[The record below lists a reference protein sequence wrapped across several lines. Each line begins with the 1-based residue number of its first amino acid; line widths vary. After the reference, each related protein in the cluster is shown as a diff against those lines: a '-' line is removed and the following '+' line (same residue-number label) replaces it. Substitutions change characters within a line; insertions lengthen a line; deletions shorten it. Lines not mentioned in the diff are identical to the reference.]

1 MSAADPD
8 AEFAPAKINLY
19 LHITGRQG
27 DGYHLLDS
35 LAVFPDIGDRV
46 IARPAPTLSLEL
58 AGPFAGDLGAGED
71 NLVLAAARALA
82 ASGGGVPGGVPGVVP
97 GGVPEGVPGAALRL
111 EKNLPVASGIG
122 GGSADAAATLRL
134 LARLWAR
141 EGGARERGARERAD
155 LPAIAARLG
164 ADVPV
169 CLGARAAR
177 MSGIGTALA
186 PPPRLPEA
194 GIVLANPG
202 IALPTRDVFAARGG
216 AFSAPPALPAGWEDA
231 AAMAADLAALGN
243 DLEAPAIAL
252 RPQIGTV
259 LAALRALPGV
269 LLARMSGS
277 GATCFAVFA
286 TAEAALA
293 ASRRLPREW
302 WVKAGVLPATGSRV

>member
-1 MSAADPD
+1 MSAADPH

-82 ASGGGVPGGVPGVVP
+82 ASGGGVPGGVP
-97 GGVPEGVPGAALRL
+97 EGVPGAALRL

-134 LARLWAR
+134 LARLWAL

>member
-82 ASGGGVPGGVPGVVP
+82 ASGG
-97 GGVPEGVPGAALRL
+97 GVPGAALRL

-243 DLEAPAIAL
+243 DLETPAIAL

>member
-82 ASGGGVPGGVPGVVP
+82 ASGGGVP

>member
-1 MSAADPD
+1 MSAADPH

-46 IARPAPTLSLEL
+46 IARPAPALSLEL

-82 ASGGGVPGGVPGVVP
+82 ASGGGVPG
-97 GGVPEGVPGAALRL
+97 GVPGAALRL

>member
-82 ASGGGVPGGVPGVVP
+82 ASGGGVPEGVP

>member
-82 ASGGGVPGGVPGVVP
+82 ASGGGVPGVVP

-177 MSGIGTALA
+177 MSGIGIDLA

>member
-82 ASGGGVPGGVPGVVP
+82 ASGG
-97 GGVPEGVPGAALRL
+97 GVPGAALRL

>member
-1 MSAADPD
+1 MNAVGGAES
-8 AEFAPAKINLY
+8 EFAPAKINLY
-19 LHITGRQG
+19 LHITGRRG
-27 DGYHLLDS
+27 DGYHRLDS
-35 LAVFPDIGDRV
+35 LAVFPDIGDHV
-46 IARPAPTLSLEL
+46 TARPAPALSLEL
-58 AGPFAGDLGAGED
+58 GGPFAGDLPAGED

-82 ASGGGVPGGVPGVVP
+82 AGGAS
-97 GGVPEGVPGAALRL
+97 GAALRL

>member
-82 ASGGGVPGGVPGVVP
+82 ASGGGVPGVVP